1 MSGKAGRLKP
11 VIEGLRQLVE
21 CFGTA
26 EEQRVD
32 LLHKKRTMETQEK
45 VINRRLQ
52 TGLHIAFWLLA
63 FAIHIGFFSRF
74 FSPGVTL
81 LRGLGNILPLVFIF
95 YLNLF
100 LVNRYWERG
109 RYYLYI
115 GMVLVL
121 VLGVTVFRTRINLLF
136 PGIERASLFLG
147 NEKFSWRM
155 AALVTNTGALLVSAL
170 YQILQNRKRE
180 EQRVLEVIN
189 RQNEA
194 QLQFLRAQINP
205 HFLFNTLNNIYALA
219 VAKSDKTANMVLR
232 LSNLLRY
239 VVYDGKAEQVAL
251 TREIEHIHQYIELFQ
266 LRSETPA
273 NIRFTIEGQTKGY
286 MIEPMILIPLV
297 ENCLKHCDFDTN
309 DQAFVQIAL
318 KTQPGKLFFQ
328 TINSKSNSDLQ
339 KDKVGGV
346 GLENIQKRLQ
356 LKYPERFSFE
366 ISDKNDTFEVR
377 LEM

>member
-1 MSGKAGRLKP
+1 MK
-11 VIEGLRQLVE
+11 
-21 CFGTA
+21 
-26 EEQRVD
+26 
-32 LLHKKRTMETQEK
+32 TQEK

-52 TGLHIAFWLLA
+52 TGLHIALWLLA
-63 FAIHIGFFSRF
+63 FAAHIGFFIRF
-74 FSPGVTL
+74 YSPGVTI

-95 YLNLF
+95 YLNLY
-100 LVNRYWERG
+100 LVNRLWERG
-109 RYYLYI
+109 RYFFYI
-115 GMVLVL
+115 CIVIVLVL
-121 VLGVTVFRTRINLLF
+121 SLTVLRTRINLLF
-136 PGIERASLFLG
+136 PDIERASLFLAD
-147 NEKFSWRM
+147 EKFSWRI
-155 AALVTNTGALLVSAL
+155 AAFVTNIGALLVSAL
-170 YQILQNRKRE
+170 YQILQNRNRQ
-180 EQRVLEVIN
+180 EQRSLEIIN

-251 TREIEHIHQYIELFQ
+251 SREIEHINQYIELFQ

-273 NIRFTIEGQTKGY
+273 NIGFTVEGQTEGFT
-286 MIEPMILIPLV
+286 MEPMILIPIV

-309 DQAFVQIAL
+309 DEAFVRISL
-318 KTQPGKLFFQ
+318 KTQQGKLFFQ
-328 TINSKSNSDLQ
+328 TVNSKSDSDHQ

-346 GLENIQKRLQ
+346 GLENIRKRLA

-366 ISDKNDTFEVR
+366 ITDKKDTFEVR
-377 LEM
+377 LEMES

>member
-1 MSGKAGRLKP
+1 M
-11 VIEGLRQLVE
+11 
-21 CFGTA
+21 
-26 EEQRVD
+26 D
-32 LLHKKRTMETQEK
+32 TQEK

-52 TGLHIAFWLLA
+52 IGLHIALWGLA
-63 FAIHIGFFSRF
+63 FAVHIVFFGRF
-74 FSPGVTL
+74 FSPGVTF

-100 LVNRYWERG
+100 LVNRLWERG
-109 RYYLYI
+109 RYFIYLFLVI
-115 GMVLVL
+115 LLVL
-121 VLGVTVFRTRINLLF
+121 SLTVLRTRINLLF
-136 PGIERASLFLG
+136 PEMDRAALFLA
-147 NEKFSWRM
+147 NETFSWRI
-155 AALVTNTGALLVSAL
+155 AALVTNIGALLVSAL
-170 YQILQNRKRE
+170 YQILQNRKLE
-180 EQRVLEVIN
+180 EQRSLEVIN

-219 VAKSDKTANMVLR
+219 VVKSDKTANMVLR

-251 TREIEHIHQYIELFQ
+251 PREIEHIHQYIELFQ

-273 NIRFTIEGQTKGY
+273 NIQFTVEGQTEGY
-286 MIEPMILIPLV
+286 MMEPMILIPLV
-297 ENCLKHCDFDTN
+297 ENCMKHCDFDTN
-309 DQAFVQIAL
+309 DRAFVRITL
-318 KTQPGKLFFQ
+318 KTAYGKLFFQ
-328 TINSKSNSDLQ
+328 TINSKSDNDLQ

-346 GLENIQKRLQ
+346 GLENIRKRLM

-366 ISDKNDTFEVR
+366 ISDKKDTFEVR